1 MLSTSFS
8 SSSRLLLL
16 LRVFFASSS
25 RLLRVSFVVE
35 FCFFFFFF
43 ISFFLFFFV
52 NVVLISSGSVQI
64 RPSCPEAKDVLN
76 NIIGLVNAVNK
87 VATLKGCEK
96 AFGKMRFV
104 LHASVARRYAWKL

>member
-1 MLSTSFS
+1 MLHFHKQSRIYQCYLLAFS
-8 SSSRLLLL
+8 S
-16 LRVFFASSS
+16 
-25 RLLRVSFVVE
+25 
-35 FCFFFFFF
+35 FFFF

-87 VATLKGCEK
+87 VAALKGCEK

>member
-16 LRVFFASSS
+16 LRVSFFFFASSS
-25 RLLRVSFVVE
+25 RLLCRGVLFLL
-35 FCFFFFFF
+35 FFF

-52 NVVLISSGSVQI
+52 NVVLISSGSEQI
-64 RPSCPEAKDVLN
+64 RPSCPEAKDFLN
-76 NIIGLVNAVNK
+76 NIIGHVNAVNK
-87 VATLKGCEK
+87 VAALKGCEK
-96 AFGKMRFV
+96 ALGKMHFV

>member
-1 MLSTSFS
+1 MLSTSF
-8 SSSRLLLL
+8 
-16 LRVFFASSS
+16 
-25 RLLRVSFVVE
+25 
-35 FCFFFFFF
+35 FFFFFF

-64 RPSCPEAKDVLN
+64 RPSCPEAKDFLN

-87 VATLKGCEK
+87 VAALKGCEK
-96 AFGKMRFV
+96 AFGKMHFV